1 MNRDT
6 IQKLLGG
13 YATGT
18 LTPEEQQALFAAALD
33 DQELFDALAR
43 EQSLRDL
50 LRDPAAKARV
60 LMALDTAA
68 PRWYKKRWWLP
79 AAAAVAMAGVGLMAV
94 VVMRRQAHAP
104 AAVIVAEVK
113 RAEVKDASPVP
124 APPLPDSRASGSLAK
139 PVKPR
144 ALAQPQPK
152 PAGVTNGI
160 VGGVP
165 SVELPPPPA
174 VSAQVEVRAD
184 LPNRQQ
190 LPMFQ
195 AATASD
201 ANSLDSPLNARL
213 LFYANLPARSAG
225 TVGRLEM
232 ASEPDSKKKA
242 APVQTSA
249 ASGMVA
255 AKSVASP
262 AAYVGV
268 RCSILRKR
276 PNGEFA
282 EAALDMVLDSGEAV
296 TLKLV
301 PNGYGY
307 LVIWEMNLN
316 HEWRTLAKGPA
327 EPYKAFETPLPNSD
341 AGTGLARG
349 SGPRQLYVQFTRNG
363 PVGLGAPSVQTLI
376 TQAPVKL
383 TQAAAEIP
391 DQATYIVNSASD
403 PSSPSLMFI
412 LWLNK

>member
-68 PRWYKKRWWLP
+68 PRWYRRRWWLP

-225 TVGRLEM
+225 TVGR
-232 ASEPDSKKKA
+232 
-242 APVQTSA
+242 
-249 ASGMVA
+249 

-276 PNGEFA
+276 PNGELA
-282 EAALDMVLDSGEAV
+282 EAALDTVLDSGEAV

-307 LVIWEMNLN
+307 LVIWEMGLTN
-316 HEWRTLAKGPA
+316 EWRTLAKGPA
-327 EPYKAFETPLPNSD
+327 EPHKAFETPLPNSD
-341 AGTGLARG
+341 AGTGLVRG

-363 PVGLGAPSVQTLI
+363 PLGLGAPSFQTLV

-383 TQAAAEIP
+383 TQTAAESP

-403 PSSPSLMFI
+403 PSSPSLMFT